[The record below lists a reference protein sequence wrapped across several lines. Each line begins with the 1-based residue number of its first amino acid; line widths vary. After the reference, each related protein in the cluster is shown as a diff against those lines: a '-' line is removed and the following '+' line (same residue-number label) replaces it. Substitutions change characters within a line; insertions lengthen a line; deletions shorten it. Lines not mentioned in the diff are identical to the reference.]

1 VSADGPDWAR
11 LFRIA
16 CSLIRQVNSDQVI
29 IDSWSFGGGTAMML
43 QIGHRESHDVD
54 IFLSD
59 PQFLPFLDP
68 KLCDF
73 EFEIRPSDYG
83 GNGTGFLKLAFE
95 GIGEVAFIVAHALT
109 DIPTTRQ
116 TIEGEDVDLETVAEI
131 IAKKIHYRGAT
142 IKPRDIF
149 DIAAAARHDRDS
161 IIRALKYHKDDVAKT
176 LSAIERLK
184 PDFVNATMAELAI
197 KDSFKPIVG
206 TALGDATE
214 LLKSI

>member
-16 CSLIRQVNSDQVI
+16 CSLISQVNTEQLI

-68 KLCDF
+68 KLHDF
-73 EFEIRPSDYG
+73 EYEIRPSDYG
-83 GNGTGFLKLAFE
+83 GDGTGFLKLAFE
-95 GIGEVAFIVAHALT
+95 GIGEIDFIVARALT

-131 IAKKIHYRGAT
+131 IAKKIHYRGPT

-149 DIAAAARHDRDS
+149 DIAAAARHDCDS

>member
-16 CSLIRQVNSDQVI
+16 CSLIRQVNTEQLI

-68 KLCDF
+68 KLHDF

-83 GNGTGFLKLAFE
+83 GDGTGFLKLAFE
-95 GIGEVAFIVAHALT
+95 DIGEVDFIVAHALT
-109 DIPTTRQ
+109 DTPTTRQ

-161 IIRALKYHKDDVAKT
+161 IIKALKHHKDDVAKT
-176 LSAIERLK
+176 LGAIERLK
-184 PDFVNATMAELAI
+184 PDFVNATIAELAI

-206 TALGDATE
+206 RALGDATE

>member
-16 CSLIRQVNSDQVI
+16 CSLIRQVNSEQVV

-59 PQFLPFLDP
+59 PQLLPFLDP
-68 KLCDF
+68 KLHDF

-83 GNGTGFLKLAFE
+83 GDGTGFLKLAFV
-95 GIGEVAFIVAHALT
+95 GIGEVDFIVAHALT

-149 DIAAAARHDRDS
+149 DIAAAAHHDRDS
-161 IIRALKYHKDDVAKT
+161 IIKALKNHKDDVAKT
-176 LSAIERLK
+176 LSTIERLK

-197 KDSFKPIVG
+197 KDSFKAIVG

>member
-16 CSLIRQVNSDQVI
+16 CSLIRQVNTEQII

-54 IFLSD
+54 LFLSD
-59 PQFLPFLDP
+59 AQFLSFLDP
-68 KLCDF
+68 KLHDF
-73 EFEIRPSDYG
+73 EFEIWPSDYG
-83 GNGTGFLKLAFE
+83 GDGSGFLKLAFE
-95 GIGEVAFIVAHALT
+95 GIGEIDFIVAQTVTEA
-109 DIPTTRQ
+109 PTTRQ
-116 TIEGEDVDLETVAEI
+116 AIEGEDVDLETVAEI
-131 IAKKIHYRGAT
+131 IAKKIHYRGAP

-149 DIAAAARHDRDS
+149 DIAAAARHDRHS
-161 IIRALKYHKDDVAKT
+161 IISALKHHKDDVAKT

-184 PDFVNATMAELAI
+184 PDFVNATIAELAI
-197 KDSFKPIVG
+197 NDSFRPIVG